1 MNIREEILSNVSKIV
16 IKIGTRVLTN
26 EDGFLDKNQI
36 MELSKQIIKLR
47 SRGFS
52 VVVVSSG
59 SIGAGISALGR
70 QKRPNILPELQA
82 AAAIGQGK
90 LIEAYNECFKKHG
103 YHAAQLLLTRQ
114 DFEDRQR
121 YLNACNTLHAL
132 LRFKTIPI
140 INENDTISVDE
151 ITFGDNDI
159 LSALV
164 TNLLR
169 ADLLILL
176 SSVDGL
182 YTTPPTS
189 GKSCRVLPV
198 VDSISDD
205 IKKLAFKQ
213 KTKEGVGGMESK
225 LEAANIATGSGEAV
239 IIANG
244 RQSGILSKI
253 MNYDNVG
260 TLFIPYKKKIASR
273 KRWIGFTVRPKGRV
287 YIDEGALSALQK
299 KGKSLLPSGVVKID
313 GKFIKGDVVSIVDVD
328 KNKEIARGLVNYS
341 DEEVRKGKGLRTCL
355 IKKTLGSKASDE
367 IIHRDNIVLLSDDSF
382 SISFFLAL

>member
-26 EDGFLDKNQI
+26 QDGLLDKNRI
-36 MELSKQIIKLR
+36 MELSKQVVKLR
-47 SRGFS
+47 LRGFS
-52 VVVVSSG
+52 VVIVSSG
-59 SIGAGISALGR
+59 SIGAGISALGL
-70 QKRPNILPELQA
+70 QKRPSILPELQA

-90 LIEAYNECFKKHG
+90 LIEVYNECFKKHG

-121 YLNACNTLHAL
+121 YLNACNTLHSL
-132 LRFKTIPI
+132 LNFKTIPI
-140 INENDTISVDE
+140 INENDTISVEE

-182 YTTPPTS
+182 YTTPPSS
-189 GKSCRVLPV
+189 GKSCRVLSV

-244 RQSGILSKI
+244 MQSGVLSKI
-253 MNYDNVG
+253 MNYDDVG
-260 TLFIPYKKKIASR
+260 TLFVPYNKKITSR
-273 KRWIGFTVRPKGRV
+273 KRWIGFTVKPKGKI

-299 KGKSLLPSGVVKID
+299 KGKSLLPSGVVKVE
-313 GKFIKGDVVSIVDVD
+313 GKFIKGDVVSVVDVGE
-328 KNKEIARGLVNYS
+328 KKEVARGLMNYS
-341 DEEVRKGKGLRTCL
+341 ADEVRKVKGLRTSL
-355 IKKTLGSKASDE
+355 IKKTLGYKPYDE
-367 IIHRDNIVLLSDDSF
+367 IIHRDNIILL
-382 SISFFLAL
+382 

>member
-1 MNIREEILSNVSKIV
+1 MNIREEILSGVNKIV
-16 IKIGTRVLTN
+16 IKVGTRVLTN
-26 EDGFLDKNQI
+26 EDGFLDKHQI
-36 MELSKQIIKLR
+36 TEFSKQVIKLR
-47 SRGFS
+47 SNGYS

-59 SIGAGISALGR
+59 SVGAGISALGF

-90 LIEAYNECFKKHG
+90 LIEIYNECFKKHG
-103 YHAAQLLLTRQ
+103 YHAAQILLTRQ

-121 YLNACNTLHAL
+121 YLNTCNTLHSL
-132 LRFKTIPI
+132 LNFKTIPI
-140 INENDTISVDE
+140 INENDTISVEE

-182 YTTPPTS
+182 YTTPPNS
-189 GKSCRVLPV
+189 GKGCSVLSV

-205 IKKLAFKQ
+205 IKKLVFKQ
-213 KTKEGVGGMESK
+213 KTKEGIGGMESK
-225 LEAANIATGSGEAV
+225 LEAAGIATGSGETV

-244 RQSGILSKI
+244 RQSDVLSKI

-260 TLFIPYKKKIASR
+260 TLFLPYKKKITSR
-273 KRWIGFTVRPKGRV
+273 KRWIGFTVRPKGKI
-287 YIDEGALSALQK
+287 YIDDGALNALLK
-299 KGKSLLPSGVVKID
+299 RGKSLLPSGVVKVD
-313 GKFIKGDVVSIVDVD
+313 GNFIKGDIVSILSV
-328 KNKEIARGLVNYS
+328 NENRETARGLMNYS
-341 DEEVRKGKGLRTCL
+341 SGEVQKIKGLRSSS
-355 IKKTLGSKASDE
+355 IKKTLGYKPYDE
-367 IIHRDNIVLLSDDSF
+367 IIHRDNMVLL
-382 SISFFLAL
+382 

>member
-26 EDGFLDKNQI
+26 EDGFLDKDQI
-36 MELSKQIIKLR
+36 MELSKQVIKLR

-59 SIGAGISALGR
+59 SIGAGISALGC
-70 QKRPNILPELQA
+70 QKRPTILPELQA

-90 LIEAYNECFKKHG
+90 LIEVYNECFKKHG

-121 YLNACNTLHAL
+121 YLNACNTLHSL
-132 LRFKTIPI
+132 LSFKAIPI
-140 INENDTISVDE
+140 VNENDTISVDE

-182 YTTPPTS
+182 YTTPPAS
-189 GKSCRVLPV
+189 GKSCRVLSI

-205 IKKLAFKQ
+205 IKQLAFKQ
-213 KTKEGVGGMESK
+213 KTKEGVGGMQSK

-260 TLFIPYKKKIASR
+260 TLFIPNKKKIASR
-273 KRWIGFTVRPKGRV
+273 KRWIGFTVRPKGRI
-287 YIDEGALSALQK
+287 YIDGGALSALQK

-328 KNKEIARGLVNYS
+328 GNKEIARGLMNYS
-341 DEEVRKGKGLRTCL
+341 DDEVRKVKGLSTSL
-355 IKKTLGSKASDE
+355 IKKTLGYKPYDE
-367 IIHRDNIVLLSDDSF
+367 MIHRDNIVLL
-382 SISFFLAL
+382 

>member
-1 MNIREEILSNVSKIV
+1 MNVREEILSNVSKIV

-26 EDGFLDKNQI
+26 EDGLLDKNRI
-36 MELSKQIIKLR
+36 MELSKQVVDLR
-47 SRGFS
+47 LRGFS
-52 VVVVSSG
+52 VVIVSSG
-59 SIGAGISALGR
+59 SIGAGIGALGL
-70 QKRPNILPELQA
+70 QKRPDFLPELQA

-90 LIEAYNECFKKHG
+90 LIEIYNKCFEKHG

-121 YLNACNTLHAL
+121 YLNTCNTLHSL
-132 LRFKTIPI
+132 LDFKIIPI
-140 INENDTISVDE
+140 INENDTISVEE

-189 GKSCRVLPV
+189 GKKCRVLSV

-244 RQSGILSKI
+244 MQSGILSKI
-253 MNYDNVG
+253 MNYDDVG
-260 TLFIPYKKKIASR
+260 TLFVPYNKKITSR
-273 KRWIGFTVRPKGRV
+273 KRWIGFTVKPKGRV
-287 YIDEGALSALQK
+287 YIDEGALGAIQK

-313 GKFIKGDVVSIVDVD
+313 GKFVKGDVVSIVDVVE
-328 KNKEIARGLVNYS
+328 NKEIARGLMNYS
-341 DEEVRKGKGLRTCL
+341 DDEVRKVKGLRTSL
-355 IKKTLGSKASDE
+355 IRKTLGYKPYDE
-367 IIHRDNIVLLSDDSF
+367 IIHRDNMVLL
-382 SISFFLAL
+382 

>member
-36 MELSKQIIKLR
+36 MQLSKQVIKLR
-47 SRGFS
+47 ARGFS

-59 SIGAGISALGR
+59 SIGAGISALGC
-70 QKRPNILPELQA
+70 QKRPTILPELQA

-90 LIEAYNECFKKHG
+90 LVEVYNECFKKHG

-121 YLNACNTLHAL
+121 YLNACNTLHSL
-132 LRFKTIPI
+132 LRFKAIPI
-140 INENDTISVDE
+140 INENDTISVEE

-164 TNLLR
+164 TNLFR
-169 ADLLILL
+169 ADLLVLL

-182 YTTPPTS
+182 YTTPPVS
-189 GKSCRVLPV
+189 GRSCSVLSV

-205 IKKLAFKQ
+205 IKKLAFKL
-213 KTKEGVGGMESK
+213 KTKEGTGGMESK
-225 LEAANIATGSGEAV
+225 LEAAGIATGSGEAV

-244 RQSGILSKI
+244 RQSDVLSKI
-253 MNYDNVG
+253 MNYEDVG
-260 TLFIPYKKKIASR
+260 TLFIPNKKKVASR
-273 KRWIGFTVRPKGRV
+273 KRWIGFIVRPKGRI

-299 KGKSLLPSGVVKID
+299 RGKSLLPSGVVRID
-313 GKFIKGDVVSIVDVD
+313 GKFNKGDVVSIVGADE
-328 KNKEIARGLVNYS
+328 NKEIARGLMNYS
-341 DEEVRKGKGLRTCL
+341 DDEVRKVKGLRTSL
-355 IKKTLGSKASDE
+355 IKKTLGYKPYDE
-367 IIHRDNIVLLSDDSF
+367 IIHRDNIVLL
-382 SISFFLAL
+382 

>member
-26 EDGFLDKNQI
+26 EDGLVDKNRI
-36 MELSKQIIKLR
+36 MELSKQVVKLR
-47 SRGFS
+47 LKGFS
-52 VVVVSSG
+52 VVIVSSG
-59 SIGAGISALGR
+59 SIGAGISALGL
-70 QKRPNILPELQA
+70 QKRPSILPELQA

-90 LIEAYNECFKKHG
+90 LIEVYNECFKKHG

-121 YLNACNTLHAL
+121 YLNTCNTLHSL
-132 LRFKTIPI
+132 LNFKTIPI
-140 INENDTISVDE
+140 INENDTISVEE

-182 YTTPPTS
+182 YTTPPAP
-189 GKSCRVLPV
+189 GKSCRVLSV

-244 RQSGILSKI
+244 MQSDVLSKI
-253 MNYDNVG
+253 MNYDDVG
-260 TLFIPYKKKIASR
+260 TLFVPYNKKITSR
-273 KRWIGFTVRPKGRV
+273 KRWIGFTVKPKGKI

-299 KGKSLLPSGVVKID
+299 KGKSLLPSGVVKIE
-313 GKFIKGDVVSIVDVD
+313 GKFIKGDVVSIVDVGE
-328 KNKEIARGLVNYS
+328 KREVARGLMNYS
-341 DEEVRKGKGLRTCL
+341 ADEVRKVKGLRTSL
-355 IKKTLGSKASDE
+355 IKKTLGYKPYDE
-367 IIHRDNIVLLSDDSF
+367 IVHRDNIVLL
-382 SISFFLAL
+382 

>member
-1 MNIREEILSNVSKIV
+1 MNIREEILSNVGKIV

-90 LIEAYNECFKKHG
+90 LIEVYNECFEKHG

-121 YLNACNTLHAL
+121 YLNACNTLHSL
-132 LRFKTIPI
+132 LSFKTIPI

-189 GKSCRVLPV
+189 GKNCRVLSV

-244 RQSGILSKI
+244 RQSGVLSKI

-260 TLFIPYKKKIASR
+260 TLFIPYNKKITSR
-273 KRWIGFTVRPKGRV
+273 KRWIGFTVRPKGRI

-328 KNKEIARGLVNYS
+328 NNKEIARGLMNYS
-341 DEEVRKGKGLRTCL
+341 DDEVRKVKGLRTSL
-355 IKKTLGSKASDE
+355 IKKTLGSKPYDE
-367 IIHRDNIVLLSDDSF
+367 IIHRDNIVLL
-382 SISFFLAL
+382 

>member
-26 EDGFLDKNQI
+26 EDGLVDKNRI
-36 MELSKQIIKLR
+36 MELSKQVVKLR
-47 SRGFS
+47 LKGFS
-52 VVVVSSG
+52 VVIVSSG
-59 SIGAGISALGR
+59 SIGAGISALGL
-70 QKRPNILPELQA
+70 QKRPSILPELQA

-90 LIEAYNECFKKHG
+90 LIEVYNECFKKHG

-121 YLNACNTLHAL
+121 YLNTCNTLHSL
-132 LRFKTIPI
+132 LNFKTIPI
-140 INENDTISVDE
+140 INENDTISVEE

-182 YTTPPTS
+182 YTTPPAP
-189 GKSCRVLPV
+189 GKSCRVLSV

-244 RQSGILSKI
+244 MQSDILSKI
-253 MNYDNVG
+253 MNYDDVG
-260 TLFIPYKKKIASR
+260 TLFVPYNKKITSR
-273 KRWIGFTVRPKGRV
+273 KRWIGFTVKPKGKI

-299 KGKSLLPSGVVKID
+299 KGRSLLPSGVVKIE
-313 GKFIKGDVVSIVDVD
+313 GKFIKGDVVSIVDVGE
-328 KNKEIARGLVNYS
+328 KREVARGLMNYS
-341 DEEVRKGKGLRTCL
+341 ADEVRKVKGLRTSL
-355 IKKTLGSKASDE
+355 IKKTLGYKPYDE
-367 IIHRDNIVLLSDDSF
+367 IVHRDNIVLL
-382 SISFFLAL
+382 

>member
-1 MNIREEILSNVSKIV
+1 MNVREEILSNVSKIV

-26 EDGFLDKNQI
+26 EDGLLDKNRI
-36 MELSKQIIKLR
+36 MELSKQVVDLR
-47 SRGFS
+47 LRGFS
-52 VVVVSSG
+52 VVIVSSG
-59 SIGAGISALGR
+59 SIGAGIGALGL
-70 QKRPNILPELQA
+70 QKRPDFLPELQA

-90 LIEAYNECFKKHG
+90 LIEIYNKCFEKHG

-121 YLNACNTLHAL
+121 YLNTCNTLHSL
-132 LRFKTIPI
+132 LDFKIIPI
-140 INENDTISVDE
+140 INENDTISVEE

-189 GKSCRVLPV
+189 GKKCRVLSV

-244 RQSGILSKI
+244 MQSGILSKI
-253 MNYDNVG
+253 MNYDDVG
-260 TLFIPYKKKIASR
+260 TLFVPYNKKITSR
-273 KRWIGFTVRPKGRV
+273 KRWIGFTVKPKGKV
-287 YIDEGALSALQK
+287 YIDEGALGALQK

-313 GKFIKGDVVSIVDVD
+313 GKFVKGDVVSIVDVVE
-328 KNKEIARGLVNYS
+328 NKEIARGLMNYS
-341 DEEVRKGKGLRTCL
+341 DDEVQKVKGLRTSL
-355 IKKTLGSKASDE
+355 IKKALGYKPYDE
-367 IIHRDNIVLLSDDSF
+367 IIHRDNMVLL
-382 SISFFLAL
+382 

>member
-1 MNIREEILSNVSKIV
+1 MNIREEILANVNKIV

-26 EDGFLDKNQI
+26 EDGLLDKNQI
-36 MELSKQIIKLR
+36 MELSKQVIKLR

-52 VVVVSSG
+52 VVIVSSG
-59 SIGAGISALGR
+59 SIGAGISALGL
-70 QKRPNILPELQA
+70 QKRPSILPELQA

-121 YLNACNTLHAL
+121 YLNTCNTLHSL
-132 LRFKTIPI
+132 LNFKTIPI
-140 INENDTISVDE
+140 INENDTISVEE

-169 ADLLILL
+169 ADLLVLL

-182 YTTPPTS
+182 YTTPPVS
-189 GKSCRVLPV
+189 GRNCSVLSV

-205 IKKLAFKQ
+205 IKKLAFKL
-213 KTKEGVGGMESK
+213 KTKEGIGGMESK
-225 LEAANIATGSGEAV
+225 LEAASIATGSGEAV

-244 RQSGILSKI
+244 RQLDVLSKI
-253 MNYDNVG
+253 MSYENVG
-260 TLFIPYKKKIASR
+260 TLFIPNKKKVASR
-273 KRWIGFTVRPKGRV
+273 KRWIGFTVRPKGRI

-299 KGKSLLPSGVVKID
+299 RGKSLLPSGVVRID
-313 GKFIKGDVVSIVDVD
+313 GKFNKGDVVSIVDVNED
-328 KNKEIARGLVNYS
+328 KEIARGLMNYS
-341 DEEVRKGKGLRTCL
+341 DDEVRKVKGLRTSL
-355 IKKTLGSKASDE
+355 IKKTLGYKLYDE
-367 IIHRDNIVLLSDDSF
+367 IIHRDNIVLL
-382 SISFFLAL
+382 

>member
-1 MNIREEILSNVSKIV
+1 MNIREEILSNVRKIV

-26 EDGFLDKNQI
+26 DDGLLDKNRI
-36 MELSKQIIKLR
+36 MELSEQVFKLR
-47 SRGFS
+47 LRGFS
-52 VVVVSSG
+52 VVIVSSG
-59 SIGAGISALGR
+59 SIGAGISALGL
-70 QKRPNILPELQA
+70 QKRPSILPELQA

-90 LIEAYNECFKKHG
+90 LIEVYNECFKKHG

-132 LRFKTIPI
+132 LRFKAIPI
-140 INENDTISVDE
+140 INENDTISVEE

-182 YTTPPTS
+182 CTTPPTP
-189 GKSCRVLPV
+189 GKSCRVLSV

-213 KTKEGVGGMESK
+213 KTKEGVGGMQSK

-244 RQSGILSKI
+244 MQSEILSKI

-260 TLFIPYKKKIASR
+260 TLFVPYNKKITSR
-273 KRWIGFTVRPKGRV
+273 KRWIGFTVKPKGKI
-287 YIDEGALSALQK
+287 YIDEGALGALQK
-299 KGKSLLPSGVVKID
+299 RGKSLLPSGVIKID
-313 GKFIKGDVVSIVDVD
+313 GKFVKGDVVSIVEVGG
-328 KNKEIARGLVNYS
+328 NREIARGLINYS
-341 DEEVRKGKGLRTCL
+341 GDEVRMVKGLRTSL
-355 IKKTLGSKASDE
+355 IKKTLGHKPYDE
-367 IIHRDNIVLLSDDSF
+367 IIHRDNIVLL
-382 SISFFLAL
+382 

>member
-26 EDGFLDKNQI
+26 GDGLLDKNRI
-36 MELSKQIIKLR
+36 MGLSKQVVDLR
-47 SRGFS
+47 LRGFS
-52 VVVVSSG
+52 VVLVSSG
-59 SIGAGISALGR
+59 SIGAGISALGL
-70 QKRPNILPELQA
+70 QKRPGILPELQA

-90 LIEAYNECFKKHG
+90 LIEIYNKCFEKHG

-121 YLNACNTLHAL
+121 YLNTCNTLHSL
-132 LRFKTIPI
+132 LNFKTIPI

-164 TNLLR
+164 TNLLQ

-189 GKSCRVLPV
+189 GKRCRVLSV

-244 RQSGILSKI
+244 MQSDILSKI
-253 MNYDNVG
+253 MNYDDVG
-260 TLFIPYKKKIASR
+260 TLFVPYNKKITSR
-273 KRWIGFTVRPKGRV
+273 KRWIGFTVKPKGKI

-299 KGKSLLPSGVVKID
+299 KGKSLLPSGVVKIE
-313 GKFIKGDVVSIVDVD
+313 GKFIKGDVVSIVDVGE
-328 KNKEIARGLVNYS
+328 KREVARGLMNYS
-341 DEEVRKGKGLRTCL
+341 ADEVRKVKGLRTSL
-355 IKKTLGSKASDE
+355 IKKTLGYKPYDE
-367 IIHRDNIVLLSDDSF
+367 IVHRDNIVLL
-382 SISFFLAL
+382 

>member
-26 EDGFLDKNQI
+26 EDGLVDKNRI
-36 MELSKQIIKLR
+36 MELSKQVVKLR
-47 SRGFS
+47 LKGFS
-52 VVVVSSG
+52 VVIVSSG
-59 SIGAGISALGR
+59 SIGAGISALGL
-70 QKRPNILPELQA
+70 QKRPSILPELQA

-90 LIEAYNECFKKHG
+90 LIEVYNECFKKHG

-121 YLNACNTLHAL
+121 YLNTCNTLHSL
-132 LRFKTIPI
+132 LNFKTIPI
-140 INENDTISVDE
+140 INENDTISVEE

-182 YTTPPTS
+182 YTTPPAP
-189 GKSCRVLPV
+189 GKSCRVLSV

-244 RQSGILSKI
+244 MQSDILSKI
-253 MNYDNVG
+253 MNYDDVG
-260 TLFIPYKKKIASR
+260 TLFVPYNKKITSR
-273 KRWIGFTVRPKGRV
+273 KRWIGFTVKPKGKI

-299 KGKSLLPSGVVKID
+299 KGKSLLPSGVVKIE
-313 GKFIKGDVVSIVDVD
+313 GKFIKGDVVSIVDVGE
-328 KNKEIARGLVNYS
+328 KREVARGLMNYS
-341 DEEVRKGKGLRTCL
+341 ADEVRKVKGLRTSL
-355 IKKTLGSKASDE
+355 IKKTLGYKPYDE
-367 IIHRDNIVLLSDDSF
+367 IIHRDNIVLL
-382 SISFFLAL
+382 

>member
-26 EDGFLDKNQI
+26 EDGLVDKNRI
-36 MELSKQIIKLR
+36 MELSKQVVKLR
-47 SRGFS
+47 LKGFS
-52 VVVVSSG
+52 VVIVSSG
-59 SIGAGISALGR
+59 SIGAGISALGL
-70 QKRPNILPELQA
+70 QKRPSILPELQA

-90 LIEAYNECFKKHG
+90 LIEVYNECFKKHG

-121 YLNACNTLHAL
+121 YLNTCNTLHSL
-132 LRFKTIPI
+132 LNFKTIPI
-140 INENDTISVDE
+140 INENDTISVEE

-182 YTTPPTS
+182 YTTPPAP
-189 GKSCRVLPV
+189 GKSCRVLSV

-205 IKKLAFKQ
+205 IKKLAYKQ

-244 RQSGILSKI
+244 MQSDILSKI
-253 MNYDNVG
+253 MNYDDVG
-260 TLFIPYKKKIASR
+260 TLFVPYNKKITSR
-273 KRWIGFTVRPKGRV
+273 KRWIGFTVKPKGKI

-299 KGKSLLPSGVVKID
+299 KGKSLLPSGVVKIE
-313 GKFIKGDVVSIVDVD
+313 GKFIKGDVVSIVDVGE
-328 KNKEIARGLVNYS
+328 KREVARGLMNYS
-341 DEEVRKGKGLRTCL
+341 ADEVRKVKGLRTSL
-355 IKKTLGSKASDE
+355 IKKTLGYKPYDE
-367 IIHRDNIVLLSDDSF
+367 IVHRDNIVLL
-382 SISFFLAL
+382 

>member
-26 EDGFLDKNQI
+26 GDGLLDKNRI
-36 MELSKQIIKLR
+36 MGLSKQVVDLR
-47 SRGFS
+47 LRGFS
-52 VVVVSSG
+52 VVLVSSG
-59 SIGAGISALGR
+59 SIGAGISALGL
-70 QKRPNILPELQA
+70 QKRPGILPELQA
-82 AAAIGQGK
+82 TAAIGQGK
-90 LIEAYNECFKKHG
+90 LIEIYNKCFEKHG

-121 YLNACNTLHAL
+121 YLNTCNTLHSL
-132 LRFKTIPI
+132 LNFKTIPI

-164 TNLLR
+164 TNLLQ

-189 GKSCRVLPV
+189 GKRCRVLSV
-198 VDSISDD
+198 VDFISDD

-225 LEAANIATGSGEAV
+225 FEAANIATGSGEAV

-244 RQSGILSKI
+244 MQSGILSKI
-253 MNYDNVG
+253 MNYDDVG
-260 TLFIPYKKKIASR
+260 TLFVPCNKKITSR
-273 KRWIGFTVRPKGRV
+273 KRWIGFTVKPKGRV
-287 YIDEGALSALQK
+287 YIDEGALGALQK

-313 GKFIKGDVVSIVDVD
+313 GKFVKGDVVSVVDVVE
-328 KNKEIARGLVNYS
+328 NREIARGLMNYS
-341 DEEVRKGKGLRTCL
+341 ADEIQKVKGLRTSL
-355 IKKTLGSKASDE
+355 IKKTLGSKPYDE
-367 IIHRDNIVLLSDDSF
+367 IIHRDNMVLL
-382 SISFFLAL
+382 

>member
-26 EDGFLDKNQI
+26 EDGLVDKNRI
-36 MELSKQIIKLR
+36 MELSKQVVKLR
-47 SRGFS
+47 LKGFS
-52 VVVVSSG
+52 VVIVSSG
-59 SIGAGISALGR
+59 SIGAGISALGL
-70 QKRPNILPELQA
+70 QKRPSILPELQA

-90 LIEAYNECFKKHG
+90 LIEVYNECFKKHG

-121 YLNACNTLHAL
+121 YLNTCNTLHSL
-132 LRFKTIPI
+132 LNFKTIPI
-140 INENDTISVDE
+140 INENDTISVEE

-182 YTTPPTS
+182 YTTPPAP
-189 GKSCRVLPV
+189 GKSCRVLSV

-205 IKKLAFKQ
+205 IKKLAYKQ

-244 RQSGILSKI
+244 MQSDILSKI
-253 MNYDNVG
+253 MNYDDVG
-260 TLFIPYKKKIASR
+260 TLFVPYNKKITSR
-273 KRWIGFTVRPKGRV
+273 KRWIGFTVKPKGKI

-299 KGKSLLPSGVVKID
+299 KGKSLLPSGVVKIE
-313 GKFIKGDVVSIVDVD
+313 GKFIKGDVVSIVDVGE
-328 KNKEIARGLVNYS
+328 KREVARGLMNYS
-341 DEEVRKGKGLRTCL
+341 ADEVRKVKGLRTSL
-355 IKKTLGSKASDE
+355 IKKTLGYKPYDE
-367 IIHRDNIVLLSDDSF
+367 IIHRDNIVLL
-382 SISFFLAL
+382 

>member
-26 EDGFLDKNQI
+26 EDGLLDKNRI
-36 MELSKQIIKLR
+36 MELSKQVVKLR
-47 SRGFS
+47 LKGFS
-52 VVVVSSG
+52 VVIVSSG
-59 SIGAGISALGR
+59 SIGAGISALGL
-70 QKRPNILPELQA
+70 QKRPSILPELQA

-90 LIEAYNECFKKHG
+90 LIEVYNECFKKHG

-121 YLNACNTLHAL
+121 YLNACNTLHSL
-132 LRFKTIPI
+132 LNFKTIPI
-140 INENDTISVDE
+140 INENDTISVEE

-182 YTTPPTS
+182 YTTPPSS
-189 GKSCRVLPV
+189 GKSCRVLSV

-244 RQSGILSKI
+244 MQSDVLSKI
-253 MNYDNVG
+253 MNYDDVG
-260 TLFIPYKKKIASR
+260 TLFVPYNKKITSR
-273 KRWIGFTVRPKGRV
+273 KRWIGFTVKPKGKI

-299 KGKSLLPSGVVKID
+299 KGKSLLPSGVVKVE
-313 GKFIKGDVVSIVDVD
+313 GKFIKGDVVSVVDVGE
-328 KNKEIARGLVNYS
+328 KKEVARGLMNYS
-341 DEEVRKGKGLRTCL
+341 ADEVRKVKGLRTSL
-355 IKKTLGSKASDE
+355 IKKTLGYKPYDE
-367 IIHRDNIVLLSDDSF
+367 IIHRDNIILL
-382 SISFFLAL
+382 

>member
-26 EDGFLDKNQI
+26 EDGLLDKNRI
-36 MELSKQIIKLR
+36 MELSKQVVKLR
-47 SRGFS
+47 LKGFS
-52 VVVVSSG
+52 VVIVSSG
-59 SIGAGISALGR
+59 SIGAGISALGL
-70 QKRPNILPELQA
+70 QKRPSILPELQA

-90 LIEAYNECFKKHG
+90 LIEVYNECFKKHG

-121 YLNACNTLHAL
+121 YLNTCNTLHSL
-132 LRFKTIPI
+132 LNFKTIPI
-140 INENDTISVDE
+140 INENDTISVEE

-182 YTTPPTS
+182 YTTPPAP
-189 GKSCRVLPV
+189 GKSCQVVSV
-198 VDSISDD
+198 VDSISED

-244 RQSGILSKI
+244 MQSDVLSKI

-260 TLFIPYKKKIASR
+260 TLFVPYNKKITSR
-273 KRWIGFTVRPKGRV
+273 KRWIGFTVKPKGRI

-313 GKFIKGDVVSIVDVD
+313 GKFIKGDVVSIVDMSEKREV
-328 KNKEIARGLVNYS
+328 ARGLMNYS
-341 DEEVRKGKGLRTCL
+341 DEEVRKVKGLRTTS
-355 IKKTLGSKASDE
+355 IKKTLGYKPYDE
-367 IIHRDNIVLLSDDSF
+367 IIHRDNIVLF
-382 SISFFLAL
+382 

>member
-1 MNIREEILSNVSKIV
+1 MNVREEILSNVSKIV

-26 EDGFLDKNQI
+26 EDGLLDKNRI
-36 MELSKQIIKLR
+36 MELSKQVVDLR
-47 SRGFS
+47 LRGFS
-52 VVVVSSG
+52 VVIVSSG
-59 SIGAGISALGR
+59 SIGAGIGALGL
-70 QKRPNILPELQA
+70 QKRPDFLPELQA

-90 LIEAYNECFKKHG
+90 LIEIYNKCFEKHG

-121 YLNACNTLHAL
+121 YLNTCNTLHSL
-132 LRFKTIPI
+132 LDFKIIPI
-140 INENDTISVDE
+140 INENDTISVEE
-151 ITFGDNDI
+151 ITFSDNDI

-189 GKSCRVLPV
+189 GKKCRVLSV

-244 RQSGILSKI
+244 MQSGILSKI
-253 MNYDNVG
+253 MNYDDVG
-260 TLFIPYKKKIASR
+260 TLFVPYNKKITSR
-273 KRWIGFTVRPKGRV
+273 KRWIGFTVKPKGRV
-287 YIDEGALSALQK
+287 YIDEGALGAIQK

-313 GKFIKGDVVSIVDVD
+313 GKFVKGDVVSIVDVVE
-328 KNKEIARGLVNYS
+328 NKEIARGLMNYS
-341 DEEVRKGKGLRTCL
+341 DDEVRKVKGLRTSL
-355 IKKTLGSKASDE
+355 IRKTLGYKPYDE
-367 IIHRDNIVLLSDDSF
+367 IIHRDNMVLL
-382 SISFFLAL
+382 

>member
-26 EDGFLDKNQI
+26 EDGLLDKNRI
-36 MELSKQIIKLR
+36 MELSKQVVKLR
-47 SRGFS
+47 LKGFS
-52 VVVVSSG
+52 VVIVSSG
-59 SIGAGISALGR
+59 SIGAGISALGL
-70 QKRPNILPELQA
+70 QKRPSILPELQA

-90 LIEAYNECFKKHG
+90 LIEVYNECLKKHG

-121 YLNACNTLHAL
+121 YLNACNTLHSL
-132 LRFKTIPI
+132 LNFKTIPI
-140 INENDTISVDE
+140 INENDTISVEE

-182 YTTPPTS
+182 YTTPPS
-189 GKSCRVLPV
+189 PGKSCRVLSV

-244 RQSGILSKI
+244 MQSDVLSKI
-253 MNYDNVG
+253 MNYDDVG
-260 TLFIPYKKKIASR
+260 TLFVPYNKKITSR
-273 KRWIGFTVRPKGRV
+273 KRWIGFTVKPKGRI

-299 KGKSLLPSGVVKID
+299 KDKSLLPSGVVKID
-313 GKFIKGDVVSIVDVD
+313 GKFIKGDVVSIVGMSEKREV
-328 KNKEIARGLVNYS
+328 ARGLTNYS
-341 DEEVRKGKGLRTCL
+341 DEEVRKVKGLRTSS
-355 IKKTLGSKASDE
+355 IKKTLGYKPYDE
-367 IIHRDNIVLLSDDSF
+367 IVHRDNIVLF
-382 SISFFLAL
+382 

>member
-26 EDGFLDKNQI
+26 QDGLLDKNRI
-36 MELSKQIIKLR
+36 MELSKQVVKLR
-47 SRGFS
+47 LKGFS
-52 VVVVSSG
+52 VVIVSSG
-59 SIGAGISALGR
+59 SIGAGISALGL
-70 QKRPNILPELQA
+70 QKRPSILPELQA

-90 LIEAYNECFKKHG
+90 LIEVYNECFKKHG

-121 YLNACNTLHAL
+121 YLNACNTLHSL
-132 LRFKTIPI
+132 LNFKTIPI
-140 INENDTISVDE
+140 INENDTISVEE

-169 ADLLILL
+169 ADLLVLL

-182 YTTPPTS
+182 YTSPPTS
-189 GKSCRVLPV
+189 GKSCRVLSV
-198 VDSISDD
+198 VESISDD

-213 KTKEGVGGMESK
+213 KTKEGVGGMQSK

-244 RQSGILSKI
+244 MQSDVLSKI
-253 MNYDNVG
+253 MNYDDVG
-260 TLFIPYKKKIASR
+260 TLFVPYNKKITSR
-273 KRWIGFTVRPKGRV
+273 KRWIGFTVKPKGKI

-299 KGKSLLPSGVVKID
+299 KGKSLLPSGVVKVE
-313 GKFIKGDVVSIVDVD
+313 GKFIKGDVVSVVGVGE
-328 KNKEIARGLVNYS
+328 KKEVARGLMNYS
-341 DEEVRKGKGLRTCL
+341 ADEVRKVKGLRTSL
-355 IKKTLGSKASDE
+355 IKKTLGYKPYDE
-367 IIHRDNIVLLSDDSF
+367 IIHRDNIVLL
-382 SISFFLAL
+382 

>member
-26 EDGFLDKNQI
+26 QDGLLDKNRI
-36 MELSKQIIKLR
+36 MELSKQVVKLR
-47 SRGFS
+47 LKGFS
-52 VVVVSSG
+52 VVIVSSG
-59 SIGAGISALGR
+59 SIGAGISALGL
-70 QKRPNILPELQA
+70 QKRPSILPELQA

-90 LIEAYNECFKKHG
+90 LIEVYNECFKKHG

-121 YLNACNTLHAL
+121 YLNACNTLHSL
-132 LRFKTIPI
+132 LNFKTIPI
-140 INENDTISVDE
+140 INENDTISVEE

-182 YTTPPTS
+182 YTTPPSS
-189 GKSCRVLPV
+189 GKSCRVLSV

-244 RQSGILSKI
+244 MQSGVLSKI
-253 MNYDNVG
+253 MNYDDVG
-260 TLFIPYKKKIASR
+260 TLFVPYNKKITSR
-273 KRWIGFTVRPKGRV
+273 KRWIGFTVKPKGKI

-299 KGKSLLPSGVVKID
+299 KGKSLLPSGVVKVE
-313 GKFIKGDVVSIVDVD
+313 GKFIKGDVVSVVDVGE
-328 KNKEIARGLVNYS
+328 KKEVARGLMNYS
-341 DEEVRKGKGLRTCL
+341 ADEVRKVKGLRTSL
-355 IKKTLGSKASDE
+355 IKKTLGYKPYDE
-367 IIHRDNIVLLSDDSF
+367 IIHRDNIILL
-382 SISFFLAL
+382 

>member
-1 MNIREEILSNVSKIV
+1 MTIREKILSNVSKIV

-26 EDGFLDKNQI
+26 EDGLLDKNRI
-36 MELSKQIIKLR
+36 MALSKQVVKLR
-47 SRGFS
+47 LRGFS
-52 VVVVSSG
+52 VVLVSSG
-59 SIGAGISALGR
+59 SIGAGIGALGL
-70 QKRPNILPELQA
+70 QKRPSILPELQA

-90 LIEAYNECFKKHG
+90 LIEVYNECFKKHG

-121 YLNACNTLHAL
+121 YLNTCNTLHSL
-132 LRFKTIPI
+132 LNFKTIPV

-182 YTTPPTS
+182 YTTRPAP
-189 GKSCRVLPV
+189 GKSCRVLSV
-198 VDSISDD
+198 VDSISGD

-213 KTKEGVGGMESK
+213 KTKEGVGGMASK
-225 LEAANIATGSGEAV
+225 FEAANIATGSGEAV

-244 RQSGILSKI
+244 MQSEILTKI
-253 MNYDNVG
+253 MNYDDVG
-260 TLFIPYKKKIASR
+260 TLFIPHNKKITSR
-273 KRWIGFTVRPKGRV
+273 KRWIGFTVRPKGRIC
-287 YIDEGALSALQK
+287 IDGGALNALQK

-313 GKFIKGDVVSIVDVD
+313 GKFVKGDVVSIVDAGGE
-328 KNKEIARGLVNYS
+328 KEIARGLMNYS
-341 DEEVRKGKGLRTCL
+341 DDEVRKVKGLRTSS
-355 IKKTLGSKASDE
+355 IKKTLGYKPYDE
-367 IIHRDNIVLLSDDSF
+367 IIHRDNIVLL
-382 SISFFLAL
+382 

>member
-70 QKRPNILPELQA
+70 QKRPSILPELQA

-341 DEEVRKGKGLRTCL
+341 DDEVRKVKGLRTCL
-355 IKKTLGSKASDE
+355 IKKTLGSKAYDE
-367 IIHRDNIVLLSDDSF
+367 IIHRDNIVLL
-382 SISFFLAL
+382 

>member
-36 MELSKQIIKLR
+36 MQLSKQVIKLR
-47 SRGFS
+47 ARGFS

-59 SIGAGISALGR
+59 SIGAGISALGC
-70 QKRPNILPELQA
+70 QKRPTILPELQA

-90 LIEAYNECFKKHG
+90 LVEVYNECFKKHG

-121 YLNACNTLHAL
+121 YLNACNTLHSL
-132 LRFKTIPI
+132 LRFKAIPI
-140 INENDTISVDE
+140 INENDTISVEE

-169 ADLLILL
+169 ADLLVLL

-182 YTTPPTS
+182 YTTPPVS
-189 GKSCRVLPV
+189 GRSCSVLSV

-205 IKKLAFKQ
+205 IKKLAFKL
-213 KTKEGVGGMESK
+213 KTKEGTGGMESK
-225 LEAANIATGSGEAV
+225 LEAAGIATGSGEAV

-244 RQSGILSKI
+244 RQSDVLSKI
-253 MNYDNVG
+253 MNYENVG
-260 TLFIPYKKKIASR
+260 TLFIPNKKKVASR
-273 KRWIGFTVRPKGRV
+273 KRWIGFIVRPKGRI

-299 KGKSLLPSGVVKID
+299 RGKSLLPSGVVRID
-313 GKFIKGDVVSIVDVD
+313 GKFNKGDVVSIVGVD
-328 KNKEIARGLVNYS
+328 ENKEIARGLMNYS
-341 DEEVRKGKGLRTCL
+341 DDEVRKVKGLRTSL
-355 IKKTLGSKASDE
+355 IKKTLGYKPYDE
-367 IIHRDNIVLLSDDSF
+367 IIHRDNIVLL
-382 SISFFLAL
+382 

>member
-26 EDGFLDKNQI
+26 GDGLLDKNRI
-36 MELSKQIIKLR
+36 MGLSKQVVDLR
-47 SRGFS
+47 LRGFS
-52 VVVVSSG
+52 VVLVSSG
-59 SIGAGISALGR
+59 SIGAGISALGL
-70 QKRPNILPELQA
+70 QKRPGILPELQA
-82 AAAIGQGK
+82 TAAIGQGK
-90 LIEAYNECFKKHG
+90 LIEIYNKCFEKHG

-121 YLNACNTLHAL
+121 YLNTCNTLHSL
-132 LRFKTIPI
+132 LNFKTIPI

-164 TNLLR
+164 TNLLQ

-182 YTTPPTS
+182 YTTPPTP
-189 GKSCRVLPV
+189 GKRCSILSV

-205 IKKLAFKQ
+205 IKRLAFKQ

-244 RQSGILSKI
+244 MQSGILSKI
-253 MNYDNVG
+253 MNYDDVG
-260 TLFIPYKKKIASR
+260 TLFVPYNKKITSR
-273 KRWIGFTVRPKGRV
+273 KRWIGFTVKPKGRV
-287 YIDEGALSALQK
+287 YIDEGALGALQK

-313 GKFIKGDVVSIVDVD
+313 GKFVKGDVVSVVDVVE
-328 KNKEIARGLVNYS
+328 KREIARGLMNYS
-341 DEEVRKGKGLRTCL
+341 ADEVQKVKGLRTSL
-355 IKKTLGSKASDE
+355 IKKTLGSKPYDE
-367 IIHRDNIVLLSDDSF
+367 IIHRDNMVLL
-382 SISFFLAL
+382 